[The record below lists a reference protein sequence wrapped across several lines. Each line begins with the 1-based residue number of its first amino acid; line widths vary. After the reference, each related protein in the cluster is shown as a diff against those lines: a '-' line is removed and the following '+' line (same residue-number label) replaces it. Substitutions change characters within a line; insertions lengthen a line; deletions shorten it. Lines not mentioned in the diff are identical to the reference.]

1 VSESPD
7 EVMVIAGQRGGKST
21 FLGGVATKIKQA
33 QRSRATG
40 LNSLR
45 DIFNFSTD
53 DLVGNYQVSYGDEDE
68 FEKEVVDRMRSTYE
82 YPQATDQRDT
92 YIVEFNLNAG
102 QDISKTI
109 TVAAMDIPGEAQ
121 ERAVQTLLSGDVD
134 RYEVREKYHTDGVDP
149 RRGAI
154 KNRIEDSKSINNKE
168 WKWAFMYHYLRSNRV
183 IFMYNLHKI
192 IHIDDIDP
200 IIDPDLLH
208 KVDNDDKTAVLLFTA
223 ADVLDY
229 DPTNFNISLLSRGGI
244 NKRYFDNDLVNEID
258 TQLAGSKGDEILDI
272 VKCAKDCNMDLFSIA
287 VPEQQR
293 KEIKHSQGKIVLEG
307 FDNIGRWLKNTT

>member
-1 VSESPD
+1 
-7 EVMVIAGQRGGKST
+7 MVIAGQRGGKST